1 MIYILYAREKILEL
15 EKRNVAIS
23 RVLTVRGP
31 HGSVGGSSICLD
43 TLWYLLPL
51 FSKTPTHVSTCK
63 DMTWKKS
70 SVLLDF
76 YRSTSWIPCKTKC
89 AEYAMS
95 LLQDSTLGP
104 LHVKAASPSLVG
116 PATIKVSFKNAK
128 TITVA

>member
-1 MIYILYAREKILEL
+1 MLRHPLVSIAPFFQNTYA
-15 EKRNVAIS
+15 
-23 RVLTVRGP
+23 
-31 HGSVGGSSICLD
+31 CLD
-43 TLWYLLPL
+43 MQRHDL
-51 FSKTPTHVSTCK
+51 
-63 DMTWKKS
+63 KKS

-95 LLQDSTLGP
+95 LQQDSTLGP